1 MFQEISQCPECKAP
15 YSPSEEGPLYCAQC
29 RFPLK
34 LIAHKYRLLGPIAE
48 GGFGTI
54 YRAAHIYL
62 ESDRERAIKILK
74 AHVLQSPENIERFYR
89 EVRVTMSLS
98 QRNEHIVRIYDD
110 FGQDPDLGFFY
121 VMEHLRGHPL
131 SAVLGRGGLPLAF
144 VLDVGWQVCDA
155 IATCHRASVVH
166 RDLKPEN
173 IFLAVREG
181 HEAFVKVLDF
191 GIAKT
196 MIDTQAPHLTQ
207 GILGTPIY
215 MSPEQAQGSGIGPA
229 SDVYALGIILY
240 EMLAGI
246 PPFGYP
252 SPNQQG
258 SFMEMLRAHTSVKPP
273 PIREKCR
280 DVPEELA
287 RWVDQMLAKSPEDR
301 PASMEML
308 RDAFRSLHRRFGGA
322 TTGSHTH
329 VAEEDLAVT
338 DVRGFSYPVEG
349 LPSSVHSSDEDA
361 IRETA
366 IAPLRSEDLAPR
378 VPAMSIASPK
388 AQAMP
393 FLDAPK
399 SSHKLS
405 SATPKAQPLSIESN
419 SALKI
424 PKKRRLWLWVV
435 GFLCLVGVGL
445 LLWGV
450 DEIWDWI
457 GWQPSESSPRT
468 AILSQRAAP
477 SMNQPSVP
485 LPSPPQRPNDGPK
498 QPTANLVKR
507 PNDGPTQRAPSDTA
521 NLVKRPNGGPTQRAP
536 SDTTSPTPR
545 PNDGPKQAAQRD
557 AANQEA
563 QKAEG
568 KDDKATT
575 NVQRPEH
582 KPSAG
587 PQGVDDMGA
596 SALEKVAGK
605 LRQMSQT
612 KRRMEEASRKGDL
625 LGTLQGAKQMLGHAM
640 EFLPPAKRGAAQPPP
655 PRREAPKPS
664 TQQEQNPAQRPN
676 DPHQQEHTT
685 PKISNNPHKQEQNSA
700 QHPNEPPQQEH
711 TPPKPPNTWTESAAY
726 HAGKQRLAEVM
737 RFRIQTRYPYLA
749 QYQTL
754 MESLQQFT
762 ASEAVDKLRKAGPTG
777 GSCVLSLQAAGYAFA
792 GKQVVSAYKKLH
804 SFRDLSVVER
814 ERLRRIVT
822 EQAKAAFRVAQQ
834 MAEVAAQGL
843 IGYPRSACFL
853 ETKRK
858 QRSLQAFLLHPQHMM
873 FR

>member
-1 MFQEISQCPECKAP
+1 MFQEISQCPECKAS

-121 VMEHLRGHPL
+121 VMEHLRGRPL
-131 SAVLGRGGLPLAF
+131 SAVLGRGGLPLTF

-240 EMLAGI
+240 EMLAGM

-273 PIREKCR
+273 PIRERCR

-287 RWVDQMLAKSPEDR
+287 RWIDQMLAKSPEDR

-308 RDAFRSLHRRFGGA
+308 RDAFRSLYRRFGGT
-322 TTGSHTH
+322 TTGTHTQ
-329 VAEEDLAVT
+329 VTEEDLAMT

-349 LPSSVHSSDEDA
+349 LPSSAHSSEDSA
-361 IRETA
+361 IREA
-366 IAPLRSEDLAPR
+366 VIAPLRSGDLAPR

-388 AQAMP
+388 AQIMP

-399 SSHKLS
+399 SSQKLS
-405 SATPKAQPLSIESN
+405 SATPKAQPLSFESN
-419 SALKI
+419 SALKS
-424 PKKRRLWLWVV
+424 PKKRRFWPWVV
-435 GFLCLVGVGL
+435 GFLCIVGVGL
-445 LLWGV
+445 LLLVV

-457 GWQPSESSPRT
+457 GWQPTPSPART
-468 AILSQRAAP
+468 AILSQRSAP
-477 SMNQPSVP
+477 LNDPSPNRSPAPLNEPSPNRSPDRLNEPSPNRSPATLPSLAQRPSHRPKPSVQVETT
-485 LPSPPQRPNDGPK
+485 SPI
-498 QPTANLVKR
+498 KR
-507 PNDGPTQRAPSDTA
+507 PNDR
-521 NLVKRPNGGPTQRAP
+521 
-536 SDTTSPTPR
+536 
-545 PNDGPKQAAQRD
+545 PKQPVKNQDANKNAQQAENQDKKATEYAQRP
-557 AANQEA
+557 E
-563 QKAEG
+563 
-568 KDDKATT
+568 
-575 NVQRPEH
+575 RREH
-582 KPSAG
+582 KPSGG
-587 PQGVDDMGA
+587 PQGFDDMGA
-596 SALEKVAGK
+596 GALEKVAGK
-605 LRQMSQT
+605 LRQMGQA
-612 KRRMEEASRKGDL
+612 KRRMEESSRKGDL

-640 EFLPPAKRGAAQPPP
+640 EFLPPAKRGAVQPTSA
-655 PRREAPKPS
+655 RREVPNPS
-664 TQQEQNPAQRPN
+664 TQQKKTVSQPSNSPT
-676 DPHQQEHTT
+676 QQEHIV
-685 PKISNNPHKQEQNSA
+685 PKPSNH
-700 QHPNEPPQQEH
+700 PPQQEH
-711 TPPKPPNTWTESAAY
+711 IAPKPSNNPTQQEHIVPQTPNTRTEEAAY
-726 HAGKQRLAEVM
+726 RAAKLRLAEVM
-737 RFRIQTRYPYLA
+737 RFRIETRYPYLA

-754 MESLQQFT
+754 FESLQQFT
-762 ASEAVDKLRKAGPTG
+762 ASEVVDKLRKSGYTG
-777 GSCVLSLQAAGYAFA
+777 GSCVLSLQAAGYAFV
-792 GKQVVSAYKKLH
+792 GKQVVAAYKELH

-822 EQAKAAFRVAQQ
+822 GQAKAAFRVAQQ

-843 IGYPRSACFL
+843 IGYPQGTCFL
-853 ETKRK
+853 DTKRR
-858 QRSLQAFLLHPQHMM
+858 QRSLQAFLLHPQHAM